1 MAAAA
6 PSSKSQWFTWLSRQR
21 QVSLA
26 SALDSGSFLLLS
38 CQSSGASVPS
48 PLLAGDLLSD
58 CAVGRSP
65 PEGTHGGPGCG
76 LPRLHLRD
84 SHLPRPGWALGGPSH
99 GQGMSH
105 FLTT

>member
-6 PSSKSQWFTWLSRQR
+6 PSSKSQWLTWLSRQR

-65 PEGTHGGPGCG
+65 SEGTHGGPGCG
-76 LPRLHLRD
+76 LPACTCGTATFPD
-84 SHLPRPGWALGGPSH
+84 PAGP
-99 GQGMSH
+99 
-105 FLTT
+105 